1 MASRSV
7 ALASTVSLGALAL
20 VSAISACGGVRR
32 FPLHDPLWKDD
43 DEQPFLP
50 PPQEYDSPFAWDGAN
65 QIIFRPLARF
75 FAVDP
80 AGQAINVNAMDE
92 VADSS
97 WFTNRIGLHEM
108 TVPEV
113 VKGGCSETKLDP
125 NMPDGS
131 WLIDLGKA
139 NGANP
144 GFRVNVPHV
153 GKFMMKADPELE
165 PERASGA
172 TAIATRMYHDAG
184 YWAPCDTVVYFR
196 PSILKL
202 KPGLK
207 VTDNSGIAK
216 PFDDKALK
224 SVLDSASHRDGLVR
238 MAASSWLPGKTIGP
252 YSYDGRRK
260 DDPNDIIDH
269 EDRREL
275 RGARL
280 LAAWTNH
287 FDAREQNTMNVFL
300 SPKEAEDDARSKGA
314 APPPPPPDPPKGAKP
329 GSPPAKDGEDGK
341 DAPKKEA
348 KKDPGPGYVRHYI
361 IDIGDAFGSVWFID
375 GISERLGHAYYLDL
389 PYLAED
395 FITLGTVT
403 RPWEKARRTGGIFNY
418 FNADDF
424 DPELWRPGYPNPAFG
439 KMTEGDGAWMA
450 RILARFTDPMVDE
463 LVKVGDYSDP
473 IDVAY
478 LQRTLKVRRDLIL
491 KRYLARLSPIGEV
504 HLVANERLCGTDEAR
519 YARAAPDTAFR
530 YAARLYSPPSY
541 DPLWTL
547 RTQAGKDGEVCVE
560 LAHLPL
566 ASDVPDGDPSRYVI
580 VDVADTFAK
589 GPLRAHL
596 YDLGKA
602 RGFRLVG
609 IERPG
614 SEGSP

>member
-1 MASRSV
+1 MGSECSRRVRAATIGLV
-7 ALASTVSLGALAL
+7 ALALA
-20 VSAISACGGVRR
+20 SAVTACGGVRR
-32 FPLHDPLWKDD
+32 FPLRDPLWKDD
-43 DEQPFLP
+43 DQKPFLP

-65 QIIFRPLARF
+65 QIIFRPIARF

-97 WFTNRIGLHEM
+97 WFTNRLGMHDM
-108 TVPEV
+108 TVAEV
-113 VKGGCSETKLDP
+113 TKGGCPDKKLDP

-131 WLIDLGKA
+131 WLIDQGKD

-144 GFRVNVPHV
+144 GFRINVPGV

-172 TAIATRMYHDAG
+172 TAIATRMYHDVG
-184 YWAPCDTVVYFR
+184 FWAPCDSVVYFK
-196 PSILKL
+196 PSLLKL

-224 SVLDSASHRDGLVR
+224 SVLDSASHRGELVR

-252 YSYDGRRK
+252 YTYDGRRK

-287 FDAREQNTMNVFL
+287 FDAREQNTMNIFI
-300 SPKEAEDDARSKGA
+300 SPKEAEEDAK
-314 APPPPPPDPPKGAKP
+314 
-329 GSPPAKDGEDGK
+329 AKDGDSSNDPKPDAKPADAKE
-341 DAPKKEA
+341 APKKEA
-348 KKDPGPGYVRHYI
+348 KKDPGPGFVRHYI

-389 PYLAED
+389 PYLGED
-395 FITLGTVT
+395 FITLGAVT

-424 DPELWRPGYPNPAFG
+424 DPELWRSGYPNPAFG

-463 LVKVGDYSDP
+463 LVKVGDYTDP

-478 LQRTLKVRRDLIL
+478 LQRTLKKRRDLIL
-491 KRYLARLSPIGEV
+491 QRYLKNLSPIGRVSLEG
-504 HLVANERLCGTDEAR
+504 NERLCGVDEAR
-519 YARAAPDTAFR
+519 YAQIAPQSAFR
-530 YAARLYSPPSY
+530 YAARMYTPPSY
-541 DPLWTL
+541 DP
-547 RTQAGKDGEVCVE
+547 AGFLPTTAGPEGHICVDLKHLAIADG
-560 LAHLPL
+560 
-566 ASDVPDGDPSRYVI
+566 VPDGDPSRYVI
-580 VDVADTFAK
+580 VDLANTFTK

-596 YDLGKA
+596 YDLGS

-609 IERPG
+609 LERPG
-614 SEGSP
+614 SFGDP

>member
-1 MASRSV
+1 MASRSKRR
-7 ALASTVSLGALAL
+7 AAGLALGALAL
-20 VSAISACGGVRR
+20 IAAVAGSTACGGVRR
-32 FPLHDPLWKDD
+32 FPLRDPLWVDP
-43 DEQPFLP
+43 DEKPFLP

-65 QIIFRPLARF
+65 QIIFRPIARF

-80 AGQAINVNAMDE
+80 AGQAINVTAMDE

-97 WFTNRIGLHEM
+97 WFTNRIGMHPM
-108 TVPEV
+108 TIPEV
-113 VKGGCSETKLDP
+113 VKGGCVETKLDP
-125 NMPDGS
+125 EQPDGA
-131 WLIDLGKA
+131 WLIDLGKD

-144 GFRVNVPHV
+144 GFRINVPGV

-172 TAIATRMYHDAG
+172 TAIATRMYHDVG

-216 PFDDKALK
+216 PFDEKALK
-224 SVLDSASHRDGLVR
+224 KVLEGASHRDGLVR

-252 YSYDGRRK
+252 YTYNGRRK

-287 FDAREQNTMNVFL
+287 FDAREQNTMNIFI
-300 SPKEAEDDARSKGA
+300 SPKEAAEDAKSKVA
-314 APPPPPPDPPKGAKP
+314 
-329 GSPPAKDGEDGK
+329 PAKKPEPTEAKAPEGK
-341 DAPKKEA
+341 EPPKKEA

-375 GISERLGHAYYLDL
+375 GISERLGHAYYLDI
-389 PYLAED
+389 PYLSED
-395 FITLGTVT
+395 FITLGAVT

-418 FNADDF
+418 FQADDF

-450 RILARFTDPMVDE
+450 RILARFTDPMVDA

-478 LQRTLKVRRDLIL
+478 LQKTLKGRRDKIL
-491 KRYLARLSPIGEV
+491 ARYLSKLSPIGEV
-504 HLVANERLCGTDEAR
+504 HLVQNERLCGIDEAR
-519 YARAAPDTAFR
+519 YAHVATPTAFR

-547 RTQAGKDGEVCVE
+547 RVLPGADDSEVCVE
-560 LAHLPL
+560 LAHLDI
-566 ASDVPDGDPSRYVI
+566 AADVPEGDPSRYVI
-580 VDVADTFAK
+580 VDLMNTFAP

-596 YDLGKA
+596 YDLGKQK
-602 RGFRLVG
+602 GFRLVG

-614 SEGSP
+614 SEGNP

>member
-1 MASRSV
+1 MASETRKRTRAGLAVMATV
-7 ALASTVSLGALAL
+7 ATLTALT
-20 VSAISACGGVRR
+20 ACGGFRR

-43 DEQPFLP
+43 DQRPFLP

-65 QIIFRPLARF
+65 QIVFRPLARF

-97 WFTNRIGLHEM
+97 WFTNRIGMHDM

-113 VKGGCSETKLDP
+113 VKGACPDTKLDP
-125 NMPDGS
+125 NMADGS

-144 GFRVNVPHV
+144 GFRINVPGV

-172 TAIATRMYHDAG
+172 TAIATRMYHDVG
-184 YWAPCDTVVYFR
+184 YWAPCDSVVYFR
-196 PSILKL
+196 PSLLKL

-207 VTDNSGIAK
+207 VTDNSGLAK

-224 SVLDSASHRDGLVR
+224 AVLDSASHRNGLVR

-252 YSYDGRRK
+252 YTYDGRRK
-260 DDPNDIIDH
+260 DDPNDVIDH

-275 RGARL
+275 RGGFL
-280 LAAWTNH
+280 LAAWINH

-300 SPKEAEDDARSKGA
+300 SEKDAAEDAKKSDGDPSNDPKPPPVAKEASK
-314 APPPPPPDPPKGAKP
+314 
-329 GSPPAKDGEDGK
+329 KD
-341 DAPKKEA
+341 A

-389 PYLAED
+389 PYLADD
-395 FITLGTVT
+395 FITLGAVT
-403 RPWEKARRTGGIFNY
+403 RPWERARRTGGIFNY
-418 FNADDF
+418 YNADDF
-424 DPELWRPGYPNPAFG
+424 DPELYRTGYPNPAFG
-439 KMTEGDGAWMA
+439 KMVEGDGAWMA

-478 LQRTLKVRRDLIL
+478 LTKTLKQRRDIIL
-491 KRYLARLSPIGEV
+491 KRYLSRLSPIGQV
-504 HLVANERLCGTDEAR
+504 HMVENERLCGVDEAR
-519 YARAAPDTAFR
+519 YAHVAPDNAFH
-530 YAARLYSPPSY
+530 YAARLYAPPSY
-541 DPLWTL
+541 DPRWSL
-547 RTQAGKDGEVCVE
+547 RTMPSGDGEICVE
-560 LAHLPL
+560 LAHLPI
-566 ASDVPDGDPSRYVI
+566 ADGVPDGDPSRYVI

-596 YDLGKA
+596 YDLGKQ

-609 IERPG
+609 LERPG
-614 SEGSP
+614 SPGEP